1 MKMGDIPILEL
12 RGIEKRFPGV
22 IALKDM
28 SFAVRRGSVHVICG
42 ENGAGKSTLMKIVSG
57 IYQPDGGEIFVNG
70 EKVVVDSPSTAR
82 RLKISMVT
90 QELNYIPEITVAQS
104 LFLGDEPRTRF
115 GSIDWKK
122 IYADAKAL
130 LEREGLH
137 YRPDTKLKDLSV
149 SDLQMLEIMKA
160 VSREANII
168 IFDEPTSAITS
179 KEVDVLFKKIDELR
193 AKGAGIVYISHRFEE
208 LYRIADEISVIRDG
222 SHVATRRASEIDI
235 ETIIQMMVGRKLDN
249 VYPQK
254 PERTVGATALEVKGL
269 GDDERFS
276 NVSFNVRKGEIIG
289 LAGLMGAGRTEVV
302 RTIFGLDPY
311 TTGEIHVNGEQV
323 RIRSVQDAIRLKI
336 AMLSEDRKRYGIVP
350 MRSITENTGLVS
362 LEKFFKRGYRDAKT
376 EKRLIDGASERMKVK
391 APSFNTQI
399 GLLSGGNQQKV
410 MLAKWIICE
419 PDILIL
425 DEPTRGIDVGAKFE
439 IYKIIFE
446 LAQEGRAVIVISSE
460 LSELIAI
467 CDRIYVMA
475 NGRISGELKEPEF
488 SQEGVMR
495 LATIAGDEN

>member
-1 MKMGDIPILEL
+1 MTMGDTPILEL
-12 RGIEKRFPGV
+12 RRIEKRFPGV
-22 IALKDM
+22 IALKEM
-28 SFAVRRGSVHVICG
+28 SFAVRKGSVHVICG

-57 IYQPDGGEIFVNG
+57 IYQPDAGEIFVNG
-70 EKVVVDSPSTAR
+70 EKVAVDSPLTAR
-82 RLKISMVT
+82 RMKISMVT

-122 IYADAKAL
+122 LYADAKAL

-137 YRPDTKLKDLSV
+137 YRLDTKLKELSL

-208 LYRIADEISVIRDG
+208 LYRIADDISVIRDG
-222 SHVATRRASEIDI
+222 SHVATRRATEIDI

-249 VYPQK
+249 VYPPK
-254 PERTVGATALEVKGL
+254 PEPKVGAAALEVKGL

-302 RTIFGLDPY
+302 RTVFGLDPY
-311 TTGEIHVNGEQV
+311 TTGEILVHGEQV
-323 RIRSVQDAIRLKI
+323 RIRTVQDAVRLKI

-350 MRSITENTGLVS
+350 MRSITENIGLVS
-362 LEKFFKRGYRDAKT
+362 LKKFFRRGYRDAKT
-376 EKRLIDGASERMKVK
+376 EKRLIDGASKRMKVK
-391 APSFNTQI
+391 APGFNTEI

-410 MLAKWIICE
+410 MLAKWMLCE

-460 LSELIAI
+460 LSELTAI

-475 NGRISGELKEPEF
+475 SGRISGELKGPEF
-488 SQEGVMR
+488 NQEGIMR
-495 LATIAGDEN
+495 LATMGGDEN

>member
-1 MKMGDIPILEL
+1 MKMGDKPILEL

-28 SFAVRRGSVHVICG
+28 SFSVRRGSVHVICG

-57 IYQPDGGEIFVNG
+57 IYQPDAGEIFVDG
-70 EKVVVDSPSTAR
+70 EKVEIDSPLTAR
-82 RLKISMVT
+82 KYRISMVT
-90 QELNYIPEITVAQS
+90 QELNYIPELTVAQS

-122 IYADAKAL
+122 VYGDAKAL

-137 YRPDTKLKDLSV
+137 YRPDTKLKELSV

-160 VSREANII
+160 VSREANVI
-168 IFDEPTSAITS
+168 IFDEPTSAITA
-179 KEVDVLFKKIDELR
+179 KEVDLLFKKINELR

-222 SHVATRRASEIDI
+222 SHVATRPAKETNI

-249 VYPQK
+249 VYPPK
-254 PERTVGATALEVKGL
+254 PRREFGETALEVKGL
-269 GDDERFS
+269 GDDARFS

-302 RTIFGLDPY
+302 RTVFGLDPY
-311 TTGEIHVNGEQV
+311 TAGEIRVHGRPV
-323 RIRSVQDAIRLKI
+323 RIRTVPDAIRLRI

-362 LEKFFKRGYRDAKT
+362 LDQFIRRGYRDAGL
-376 EKRLIDGASERMKVK
+376 EKRLIDRVSNRMKVK
-391 APSFNTQI
+391 APNFNTPI

-410 MLAKWIICE
+410 MLAKWMLCDPE
-419 PDILIL
+419 ILIL

-460 LSELIAI
+460 LPELIGV

-475 NGRISGELKEPEF
+475 SGRISGELQEPEF
-488 SQEGVMR
+488 SQEGIMR

>member
-1 MKMGDIPILEL
+1 MGDTPILEL

-22 IALKDM
+22 IALQNM

-57 IYQPDGGEIFVNG
+57 IYQPDGGEIFVEG
-70 EKVVVDSPSTAR
+70 EKVTIDSPVTAR

-104 LFLGDEPRTRF
+104 LFLGDEPRTRI

-122 IYADAKAL
+122 VYRDAKAL
-130 LEREGLH
+130 LEREGLP

-160 VSREANII
+160 VSRDANII

-179 KEVDVLFKKIDELR
+179 KEVDILFKKIDQLR
-193 AKGAGIVYISHRFEE
+193 SRGAGIIYISHRFEE
-208 LYRIADEISVIRDG
+208 LYRIADDISVIRDG
-222 SHVATRRASEIDI
+222 THVATRPATEIDI
-235 ETIIQMMVGRKLDN
+235 DTIIQMMVGRKLDN

-254 PERTVGATALEVKGL
+254 PARNLGPTALEVKEL

-276 NVSFNVRKGEIIG
+276 GVNFNVRKGEIIG

-302 RTIFGLDPY
+302 RTVFGLDPY
-311 TTGEIHVNGEQV
+311 TTGEVRVHGEPV
-323 RIRSVQDAIRLKI
+323 RIKSVQDAIRLKI

-362 LEKFFKRGYRDAKT
+362 LQKFFKRGHRNAKT
-376 EKRLIDGASERMKVK
+376 EKRLIDGVSSRMKVK
-391 APSFNTQI
+391 APSFNTPI

-410 MLAKWIICE
+410 MLAKWMLCD
-419 PDILIL
+419 PDVLIL

-446 LAQEGRAVIVISSE
+446 LAEEGRAIVVISSE
-460 LSELIAI
+460 LPELIAI

-475 NGRISGELKEPEF
+475 AGRIRGELHQNEF
-488 SQEGVMR
+488 SQEGIMR
-495 LATIAGDEN
+495 LATMGGDEN

>member
-1 MKMGDIPILEL
+1 MKMGDTPILEL

-28 SFAVRRGSVHVICG
+28 GFSVRKGSVHVICG

-57 IYQPDGGEIFVNG
+57 IYQPDAGEIYVGG
-70 EKVVVDSPSTAR
+70 EKVTIDSPLTAR

-104 LFLGDEPRTRF
+104 LFLGDEPRTRI

-122 IYADAKAL
+122 VYADAKAL

-137 YRPDTKLKDLSV
+137 YRPDTKLKELSV

-179 KEVDVLFKKIDELR
+179 KEVDVLFKKINELR
-193 AKGAGIVYISHRFEE
+193 ENGAGIVYISHRFDE
-208 LYRIADEISVIRDG
+208 LFRIADDISVIRDG
-222 SHVATRRASEIDI
+222 THVGTRPASEIDVD
-235 ETIIQMMVGRKLDN
+235 TIIQMMVGRKLDN
-249 VYPQK
+249 VYPEK
-254 PERTVGATALEVKGL
+254 PQRKLGATALEVKGL

-276 NVSFNVRKGEIIG
+276 DVSFNVRKGEIIG

-302 RTIFGLDPY
+302 RTVFGLDPY
-311 TTGEIHVNGEQV
+311 TQGEINVHGQPV
-323 RIRSVQDAIRLKI
+323 RIRHVQDAIRLRI

-362 LEKFFKRGYRDAKT
+362 LNKFFKRGYRDAKT
-376 EKRLIDGASERMKVK
+376 EKRLIDGVSSRMKVK
-391 APSFNTQI
+391 APNFNTQI

-410 MLAKWIICE
+410 MLAKWMLCDPE
-419 PDILIL
+419 ILIL

-446 LAQEGRAVIVISSE
+446 LAQEGRAVVVISSE

-488 SQEGVMR
+488 SQEGIMR
-495 LATIAGDEN
+495 LATLGGDEN

>member
-1 MKMGDIPILEL
+1 MGDTPILEL
-12 RGIEKRFPGV
+12 RRIEKRFPGV
-22 IALKDM
+22 IALKEM
-28 SFAVRRGSVHVICG
+28 SFAVRKGSVHVICG

-57 IYQPDGGEIFVNG
+57 IYQPDAGEIFVNG
-70 EKVVVDSPSTAR
+70 EKVAVDSPLTAR
-82 RLKISMVT
+82 RMKISMVT

-122 IYADAKAL
+122 LYADAKAL

-137 YRPDTKLKDLSV
+137 YRLDTKLKELSL

-208 LYRIADEISVIRDG
+208 LYRIADDISVIRDG
-222 SHVATRRASEIDI
+222 SHVATRRATEIDI

-249 VYPQK
+249 VYPPK
-254 PERTVGATALEVKGL
+254 PEPKVGAAALEVKGL

-302 RTIFGLDPY
+302 RTVFGLDPY
-311 TTGEIHVNGEQV
+311 TTGEILVHGEQV
-323 RIRSVQDAIRLKI
+323 RIRTVQDAVRLKI

-350 MRSITENTGLVS
+350 MRSITENIGLVS
-362 LEKFFKRGYRDAKT
+362 LKKFFRRGYRDAKT
-376 EKRLIDGASERMKVK
+376 EKRLIDGASKRMKVK
-391 APSFNTQI
+391 APGFNTEI

-410 MLAKWIICE
+410 MLAKWMLCE

-460 LSELIAI
+460 LSELTAI

-475 NGRISGELKEPEF
+475 SGRISGELKGPEF
-488 SQEGVMR
+488 NQEGIMR
-495 LATIAGDEN
+495 LATMGGDEN